1 MLTEKMYMRKNKWGF
16 CVLVLSGFV
25 LIHSACAQNP
35 PFTGQAYVNEEK
47 SVEKS
52 TVLLNNAQGLIPLKA
67 LSQLTIASIHFSYP
81 NAAAFDSLLNKY
93 SKVDSFNGMEYVG
106 LPGQGVLDFDTKLYN
121 TLIVQLTDADMANPQ
136 VLSFI
141 AESRPGRNLVIAYFG
156 DGTSLARLDNINAP
170 IIFASRSSPV
180 SALFSAQAIFGGVAV
195 TQNLNKTYSQKYRE
209 NTGFVTIKTRLQ
221 YTVPEDAGINS
232 NNLADIDKIAYEAIA
247 NQATPGCVVLVA
259 KDGKVIFNKAYG
271 YHTYDKTIPD
281 KLTDIFDLASVTKI
295 SATTIATMRLTEEGR
310 LNLDSTIGTYIP
322 MARKT
327 NKNNIKIREL
337 MEHQAG
343 LIPDIQTYEKLKP
356 TDISTDSSAIYP
368 VKVAEHFYLRKN
380 YFRDVM
386 WADMLNS
393 PLNTRGQYVYSD
405 LSMCFMKEI
414 NEAITATPLNE
425 YVQDNFYDP
434 LGMQT
439 AGFLPYK
446 RFPQSRIVPTEND
459 EVFRHSLLDG
469 YVHDPT
475 AALLGNVSGNA
486 GLFSTANDLAILYQM
501 LLNRG
506 TYGGDQYF
514 KPETVDMYT
523 AKQSDVSRRG
533 IGFDRWDPI
542 ADRHYPSKLASP
554 KTFGHTGYTGIGV
567 WVDPTYNLVYIFL
580 SNRVNPKVTDKLS
593 SLSIRPRIQDVV
605 YQAIQKGC
613 NCTMMN

>member
-1 MLTEKMYMRKNKWGF
+1 MRKNKWRF
-16 CVLVLSGFV
+16 CVLALSGFI

-35 PFTGQAYVNEEK
+35 PFTGQAYINEEK
-47 SVEKS
+47 AAEKS
-52 TVLLNNAQGLIPLKA
+52 TVLLNNAQNQVPLKE

-81 NAAAFDSLLNKY
+81 HAAVFDSLLNKY
-93 SKVDSFNGMEYVG
+93 SSIQSFDGMVYVG
-106 LPGQGVLDFDTKLYN
+106 MPGQGVLDFDTKLYN

-136 VLSFI
+136 VVSFI
-141 AESRPGRNLVIAYFG
+141 GENRRSKNLVIAYFG
-156 DGTSLARLDNINAP
+156 DGSSLAKLENINSP
-170 IIFASRSSPV
+170 IIFSKSSSPI
-180 SALFSAQAIFGGVAV
+180 SAMFSAQAIFGGIAV
-195 TQNLNKTYSQKYRE
+195 TQNLDKTYSQKYRSG
-209 NTGFVTIKTRLQ
+209 TGFTTTKTRLQ
-221 YTVPEDAGINS
+221 YTVPEEVGINA
-232 NNLADIDKIAYEAIA
+232 NNLTEIDKIAYEAIA

-271 YHTYDKTIPD
+271 YHTYDRTIPD

-295 SATTIATMRLTEEGR
+295 SATTIETMRLTEEGR
-310 LNLDSTIGTYIP
+310 LNLDSTMGTYIP

-327 NKNNIKIREL
+327 NKNDIKVREL

-356 TDISTDSSAIYP
+356 TDISIDSSAAYP
-368 VKVAEHFYLRKN
+368 TKVALHFYLRKD

-393 PLNTRGQYVYSD
+393 PLKTRGQYVYSD
-405 LSMCFMKEI
+405 LSMCIMKEI
-414 NEAITATPLNE
+414 DETVTATPLNE
-425 YVQDNFYDP
+425 YVQENFYDP
-434 LGMQT
+434 LGMQFT
-439 AGFLPYK
+439 GFLPYK
-446 RFPQSRIVPTEND
+446 RFPTNRIVPTEDD

-475 AALLGNVSGNA
+475 AALLGGVSGNA
-486 GLFSTANDLAILYQM
+486 GLFGTANDLAILYQM

-514 KPETVDMYT
+514 KPETVDLYT

-580 SNRVNPKVTDKLS
+580 SNRVNPKVSDKLS
-593 SLSIRPRIQDVV
+593 SLNIRPRIQDAV
-605 YQAIQKGC
+605 YQAIQKGL
-613 NCTMMN
+613 

>member
-1 MLTEKMYMRKNKWGF
+1 MRKNKWRF
-16 CVLVLSGFV
+16 CLLALSGFV
-25 LIHSACAQNP
+25 LVHSACAQNP
-35 PFTGQAYVNEEK
+35 PLTGQAFVNEEK
-47 SVEKS
+47 AAEKS
-52 TVLLNNAQGLIPLKA
+52 TVLLNNAQNQLPLKE
-67 LSQLTIASIHFSYP
+67 LGQLAIASIHFSYP
-81 NAAAFDSLLNKY
+81 HAAVFDSLLNKY
-93 SKVDSFNGMEYVG
+93 SAIESFNGMAYVG

-136 VLSFI
+136 IVSFI
-141 AESRPGRNLVIAYFG
+141 GENRRSKNLVIAYFG
-156 DGTSLARLDNINAP
+156 DGSSLGKLENINSP
-170 IIFASRSSPV
+170 IIFSKKSSLV
-180 SALFSAQAIFGGVAV
+180 SAMFSAQAIFGGIAV
-195 TQNLNKTYSQKYRE
+195 TQNLDKTYSQKYRAG
-209 NTGFVTIKTRLQ
+209 TGFTTAKTRLQ
-221 YTVPEDAGINS
+221 YTVPEEAGINS
-232 NNLADIDKIAYEAIA
+232 NNLTDIDKIAYEAIA

-271 YHTYDKTIPD
+271 FHTYDRTITD

-295 SATTIATMRLTEEGR
+295 SATTIEAMRLTEEGR
-310 LNLDSTIGTYIP
+310 LNIDSTIGTYIP

-327 NKNNIKIREL
+327 NKNDVKISEL
-337 MEHQAG
+337 LEHQAG

-356 TDISTDSSAIYP
+356 TDISTDSSAAYP
-368 VKVAEHFYLRKN
+368 TKVALHYYLRKD

-393 PLNTRGQYVYSD
+393 PLKTRGQYVYSD

-414 NEAITATPLNE
+414 GESITATPLNE
-425 YVQDNFYDP
+425 YVQENFYDP
-434 LGMQT
+434 LGMQF

-446 RFPQSRIVPTEND
+446 RFPINRIVPTEDD

-475 AALLGNVSGNA
+475 AALLGGVSGNA
-486 GLFSTANDLAILYQM
+486 GLFATANDLAILYQM

-514 KPETVDMYT
+514 KPETVDKFT

-533 IGFDRWDPI
+533 LGFDRWDPI

-580 SNRVNPKVTDKLS
+580 SNRVNPSVSDKLS
-593 SLSIRPRIQDVV
+593 SLNIRPRIQDAV
-605 YQAIQKGC
+605 YQAIQKGL
-613 NCTMMN
+613 

>member
-1 MLTEKMYMRKNKWGF
+1 MRKNKWRF
-16 CVLVLSGFV
+16 CVLILSGFILV
-25 LIHSACAQNP
+25 HSACAQNP

-47 SVEKS
+47 LVEKS
-52 TVLLNNAQGLIPLKA
+52 TVLLNNGQSLIPLKA
-67 LSQLTIASIHFSYP
+67 LSQLSIASIHFSYP
-81 NAAAFDSLLNKY
+81 YASGFDSLLSKY
-93 SKVDSFNGMEYVG
+93 SKIQSFNGMDYVG
-106 LPGQGVLDFDTKLYN
+106 IKTPDVLDFDTKLYN

-136 VLSFI
+136 IVGFI
-141 AESRPGRNLVIAYFG
+141 NNNRRSKNVIIAYFG
-156 DGTSLARLDNINAP
+156 DGSSLTKLDNVTAP
-170 IIFASRSSPV
+170 IILAQRSSPV
-180 SALFSAQAIFGGVAV
+180 SAFFSAQAIFGGMAI
-195 TQNLNKTYSQKYRE
+195 TQNLSKTLSQKYRA
-209 NTGFVTIKTRLQ
+209 NTGFITTKTRLQ

-232 NNLADIDKIAYEAIA
+232 NNLNEIDNIAYEAIR

-271 YHTYDKTIPD
+271 YHTYDKAIPD
-281 KLTDIFDLASVTKI
+281 KITDIFDLASVTKV
-295 SATTIATMRLTEEGR
+295 SATTIETMRLTEEGS

-327 NKNNIKIREL
+327 NKNDIRIREL
-337 MEHQAG
+337 MLHQAG

-356 TDISTDSSAIYP
+356 TDISIDSSAAYP
-368 VKVAEHFYLRKN
+368 TKVSEHFYLRKN

-393 PLNTRGQYVYSD
+393 PLRTRGQYVYSD

-414 NEAITATPLNE
+414 DETITATPLNE
-425 YVQDNFYDP
+425 YVQENFYDP

-446 RFPQSRIVPTEND
+446 RFPQSQIVPTEND

-475 AALLGNVSGNA
+475 AALLGDVSGNA

-506 TYGGDQYF
+506 TYGGDEYF
-514 KPETVDMYT
+514 KPQTVDLFT
-523 AKQSDVSRRG
+523 AKQSAVSRRG
-533 IGFDRWDPI
+533 LGFDRWDPI
-542 ADRHYPSKLASP
+542 ADRHYPSKLASSQ
-554 KTFGHTGYTGIGV
+554 TYGHTGYTGIGV

-593 SLSIRPRIQDVV
+593 SLNIRPRIMDAV
-605 YQAIQKGC
+605 YEAMQKGC
-613 NCTMMN
+613 NCPVMAK